1 MWRELHMSGPSLSLV
16 TVSATIVKW
25 TYILMYLHILSLMQ
39 NVADDTEMIRKHFVQ
54 RITELNDKV
63 VTMATAI
70 SLHMVVIDHLWF
82 SC

>member
-1 MWRELHMSGPSLSLV
+1 MGSLSLSLV
-16 TVSATIVKW
+16 TVSATIIKW
-25 TYILMYLHILSLMQ
+25 TYILMYLHLLSLMQ

-70 SLHMVVIDHLWF
+70 SLHMVVVDHLWF

>member
-1 MWRELHMSGPSLSLV
+1 MGSLSLSLV
-16 TVSATIVKW
+16 TVSAAIIKW
-25 TYILMYLHILSLMQ
+25 THILMYLRLLSLMQ

-70 SLHMVVIDHLWF
+70 SLHMVVVDHLWF